1 MNKPSNTIKRS
12 NLNKLIQEIVRR
24 VVKEIK
30 ENKLKEDTGTSAVS
44 PSIDQLKRKVVPD
57 NEETIDEMTTT
68 SAVSGYNI
76 PGAFTNKMNR
86 KDRIEVLGYTMT
98 PEGNKEYNRPG
109 DKKL

>member
-1 MNKPSNTIKRS
+1 MSESIKRS
-12 NLNKLIQEIVRR
+12 HLNKLIQEIVRR

-30 ENKLKEDTGTSAVS
+30 EGKLKEMTTTAAVS
-44 PSIDQLKRKVVPD
+44 PVTGPNAFKKKTE
-57 NEETIDEMTTT
+57 EETIDEMTTT

-86 KDRIEVLGYTMT
+86 KDRIEVLGYKMT

-109 DKKL
+109 DRKL